1 MRHSKLLVATK
12 NAGKIKELTELLANS
27 GLEII
32 SLSSFPSL
40 ADVEETGLTF
50 TENALIK
57 AHYYYKETQILS
69 LSDDSGLSVDALDGA
84 PGVYSARYSGPNASD
99 KTRYE
104 KLLAELKDIPL
115 EKRTARFTC
124 SLALVGKDLEEVF
137 SASTEGQI
145 IFSPRGEN
153 GFGYDPV
160 FEYLP
165 LSKTFAE
172 LNSQEKAS
180 VSHRGKAL
188 AQLREFI
195 INKL

>member
-124 SLALVGKDLEEVF
+124 SLALVGKDLEKVF

-153 GFGYDPV
+153 GFGYDPI

-188 AQLREFI
+188 AQLREYI
-195 INKL
+195 TNKL